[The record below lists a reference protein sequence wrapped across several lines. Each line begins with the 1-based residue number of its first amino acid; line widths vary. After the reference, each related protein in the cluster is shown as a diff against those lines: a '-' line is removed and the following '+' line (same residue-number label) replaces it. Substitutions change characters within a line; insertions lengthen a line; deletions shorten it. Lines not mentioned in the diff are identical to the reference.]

1 MFLIQL
7 LTSSLQR
14 EAKARNVEAEKEKR
28 RGGGEKNSRKLAG
41 GKKKCCSNERVSL
54 PEKKQHMHQQ
64 VYAFPAGQQRLQM
77 QYA

>member
-14 EAKARNVEAEKEKR
+14 KAKARNMEAEKGKR
-28 RGGGEKNSRKLAG
+28 CGGGEKNRRKLAG
-41 GKKKCCSNERVSL
+41 GKKKSCLNERVSL
-54 PEKKQHMHQQ
+54 PEKEQHMPQK
-64 VYAFPAGQQRLQM
+64 VYSFPGGQQGLQM

>member
-14 EAKARNVEAEKEKR
+14 EAKARNVKAEEEKR
-28 RGGGEKNSRKLAG
+28 CGGGEKNSRKLAG
-41 GKKKCCSNERVSL
+41 GKKKGCSNERVSL
-54 PEKKQHMHQQ
+54 PEKEQHMHQK
-64 VYAFPAGQQRLQM
+64 VYAFPAGQQRPQM